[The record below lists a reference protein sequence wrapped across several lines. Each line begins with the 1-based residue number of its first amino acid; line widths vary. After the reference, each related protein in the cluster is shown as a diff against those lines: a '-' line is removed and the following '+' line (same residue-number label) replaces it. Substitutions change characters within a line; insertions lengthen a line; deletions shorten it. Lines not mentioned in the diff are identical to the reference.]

1 MVALELQ
8 EDLIEEIAELFS
20 EKSFKTPSGE
30 YGKLKMFKQN
40 LPMRNVVQARGIK
53 AAGSDEFERIDAEE
67 DENLDESEEDEI
79 MNDPEEDENL
89 DEELEAMFPYCL
101 IKLDTGKSEGSDDI
115 HNVKT
120 KIIFGIYDDALDAS
134 GYKDILNMIEDI
146 RCRFRVNPSLK
157 RKYVVQD
164 NIEWALPDD
173 DGDTFPF
180 FFGALYLEWQTAEY
194 EREDELA

>member
-20 EKSFKTPSGE
+20 AKLFKMPSGE
-30 YGKLKMFKQN
+30 YSKIKMFKQN
-40 LPMRNVVQARGIK
+40 LPMRDVAQARGVK
-53 AAGSDEFERIDAEE
+53 TTGS
-67 DENLDESEEDEI
+67 DEI
-79 MNDPEEDENL
+79 MNNPEDDENL

-101 IKLDTGKSEGSDDI
+101 VKLDSGKSESSDDI

-120 KIIFGIYDDALDAS
+120 KIIFGIYDDRLDAS
-134 GYKDILNMIEDI
+134 GYKDILNMMEDI
-146 RCRFRVNPSLK
+146 RYRFRVNPSLK

-180 FFGALYLEWQTAEY
+180 FFGVLYLEWQTAEY
-194 EREDELA
+194 EREDALA

>member
-20 EKSFKTPSGE
+20 AKLFKMPSGE
-30 YGKLKMFKQN
+30 YSKIKMFKQN
-40 LPMRNVVQARGIK
+40 LPMRDVAQARGVK
-53 AAGSDEFERIDAEE
+53 TTGSDEIMNNPED

-79 MNDPEEDENL
+79 MNNPEDDENL

-101 IKLDTGKSEGSDDI
+101 VKLDSGKSESSDDI

-120 KIIFGIYDDALDAS
+120 KIIFGIYDDRLDAS
-134 GYKDILNMIEDI
+134 GYKDILNMMEDI
-146 RCRFRVNPSLK
+146 RYRFRVNPSLK

-180 FFGALYLEWQTAEY
+180 FFGVLYLEWQTAEY
-194 EREDELA
+194 EREDALA